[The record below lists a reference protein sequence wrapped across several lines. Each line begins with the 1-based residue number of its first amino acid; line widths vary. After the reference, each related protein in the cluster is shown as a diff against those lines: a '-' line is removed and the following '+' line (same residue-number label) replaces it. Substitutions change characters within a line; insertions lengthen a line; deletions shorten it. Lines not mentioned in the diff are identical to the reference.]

1 LDNNGSIKISDFGLA
16 AINAKDRMLT
26 TTCGTPNYVAPEVS
40 VRRSES
46 GWSRGLLGSRFICR
60 IVSRIGVTLDAQVL
74 QDKGY
79 LGEPAD
85 IWSAGV
91 ILYVMLSGC
100 TVMLY
105 YTGILA
111 LASCWLTSVL

>member
-1 LDNNGSIKISDFGLA
+1 VLLD
-16 AINAKDRMLT
+16 
-26 TTCGTPNYVAPEVS
+26 V
-40 VRRSES
+40 
-46 GWSRGLLGSRFICR
+46 
-60 IVSRIGVTLDAQVL
+60 QVL